1 MVYEYDQKIRI
12 IVITKREA
20 RKSIVSVV
28 QETEDDSDEFLFKGS
43 EWLIRLRQIYIQ
55 LILA

>member
-43 EWLIRLRQIYIQ
+43 E
-55 LILA
+55 